1 MSLTQDRRMLRT
13 ARLPWRSA
21 AAALALALAGCASLQ
36 SGPRDASDDAPP
48 PPAAWAAAAS
58 APASVDAAALDAW
71 WRRFGDARLS
81 ELTAA
86 ADARNTDV
94 RAASARVRQA
104 RALRA
109 QAASALGPALSATA
123 SAQASR
129 REGQGGS
136 TRSVG
141 GALDAGW
148 SPDLSGGVRA
158 GVVAADADI
167 DASRALLA
175 QARAAVATEL
185 ALAYLDLRSAQQR
198 LAIAKANLAA
208 QEETLQ
214 ISRWRAQAGLVSA
227 LDSDQAESAAAQ
239 TRAQLPALATAIDQ
253 NAHAIAL
260 LAGRAP
266 AELLVELRVPA
277 PLPQPSAELPLS
289 VPAEVLRRL
298 PDVIA
303 AEARV
308 RAAAARTEAADAQR
322 LPSLS
327 LGGSIGLNALT
338 LMSLGSGAGL
348 ASLAANVSLPLL
360 DGGRIRAQVQAQEAA
375 WDEARS
381 DYRAAVLGALRDV
394 EDALVAI
401 AGARTQRDELETA
414 LAAARRAAELADTR
428 YAAGLVDFLTV
439 LTTRRTL
446 LAVEDSAA
454 GAAANLA
461 SQHVRLYQA
470 LGGGWTP

>member
-1 MSLTQDRRMLRT
+1 MGRAQDRRMHRTTRVAWRT
-13 ARLPWRSA
+13 AV
-21 AAALALALAGCASLQ
+21 AALALGLAGCASLQ
-36 SGPRDASDDAPP
+36 SGPRDAGDDAPP
-48 PPAAWAAAAS
+48 PPAAWAGAAS
-58 APASVDAAALDAW
+58 APASVDTAALEHW

-81 ELTAA
+81 ELIAA

-94 RAASARVRQA
+94 RAAAARVRQA

-109 QAASALGPALSATA
+109 QAAAALGPTLSATA
-123 SAQASR
+123 SAQAAR
-129 REGQGGS
+129 REGQGAS

-141 GALDAGW
+141 GAFDAGW

-158 GVVAADADI
+158 GVVAAEADI

-175 QARAAVATEL
+175 QARAAVAAEL
-185 ALAYLDLRSAQQR
+185 ALAYVDLRSAQQR
-198 LAIAKANLAA
+198 LEIAQANLAA

-266 AELLVELRVPA
+266 AELLAELRVPSA
-277 PLPQPSAELPLS
+277 LPQPSADLPLS
-289 VPAEVLRRL
+289 VPAEVLRRR

-308 RAAAARTEAADAQR
+308 RAAAARTDAADAQR

-338 LMSLGSGAGL
+338 LTGLGSGAGL

-360 DGGRIRAQVQAQEAA
+360 DGGRIRAQVQSQEAA

-401 AGARTQRDELETA
+401 AGARAQREELDTA
-414 LAAARRAAELADTR
+414 RAAARRAAELADTR

>member
-13 ARLPWRSA
+13 ARQPWRSA
-21 AAALALALAGCASLQ
+21 AAALALGLAGCASLQ
-36 SGPRDASDDAPP
+36 SGPRDAGDDAPP
-48 PPAAWAAAAS
+48 APAAWAAAAS
-58 APASVDAAALDAW
+58 APASVDAPALDAW

-81 ELTAA
+81 ELIAA

-109 QAASALGPALSATA
+109 QAAAALGPALSATA

-129 REGQGGS
+129 REGQGGT

-158 GVVAADADI
+158 GVVAAEADI

-198 LAIAKANLAA
+198 LAIAQANLAA

-266 AELLVELRVPA
+266 AELLSELRVPA

-289 VPAEVLRRL
+289 LPAEVLRRR

-308 RAAAARTEAADAQR
+308 RAAAARTDAADAQR

-338 LMSLGSGAGL
+338 LTGLGSGAGL

-381 DYRAAVLGALRDV
+381 DYRATVLGALRDV

-401 AGARTQRDELETA
+401 AGARAQRDELDTA

-454 GAAANLA
+454 GAAGNLA

>member
-1 MSLTQDRRMLRT
+1 MLRT
-13 ARLPWRSA
+13 ATAPWRA
-21 AAALALALAGCASLQ
+21 GAAALGLWMAGCASLQ
-36 SGPRDASDDAPP
+36 SGPREPVDDAPP
-48 PPAAWAAAAS
+48 APLTWSVAGAS
-58 APASVDAAALDAW
+58 ASADAAVLDAW
-71 WRRFGDARLS
+71 WRSFDDALLS
-81 ELTAA
+81 ALIAE

-94 RAASARVRQA
+94 RAAQARVRQA
-104 RALRA
+104 QALRT
-109 QAASALGPALSATA
+109 QAASALAGVLSAGA

-141 GALDAGW
+141 TALDAGW
-148 SPDLSGGVRA
+148 SPDLSGGVGA
-158 GVVAADADI
+158 AVAAADADVE
-167 DASRALLA
+167 ASRALLA
-175 QARAAVATEL
+175 QTRAAVTAEL
-185 ALAYLDLRSAQQR
+185 ALAYVDLRSAQQR
-198 LAIAKANLAA
+198 LAIARANLAA

-239 TRAQLPALATAIDQ
+239 TRAQLPALANSIDQ

-260 LAGRAP
+260 LAGRTP
-266 AELLVELRVPA
+266 AELRDALREPA
-277 PLPQPSAELPLS
+277 PLPQPRAELPLS
-289 VPAEVLRRL
+289 VPAEVLRRR

-308 RAAAARTEAADAQR
+308 RAAAARTAAADAER

-327 LGGSIGLNALT
+327 LGGSIGLNAVT
-338 LMSLGSGAGL
+338 LSGLSPGAGL
-348 ASLAANVSLPLL
+348 ASLAASVSLPLL
-360 DGGRIRAQVQAQEAA
+360 DGGRIRAQVRAQEAA
-375 WDEARS
+375 WDSARS
-381 DYRAAVLGALRDV
+381 DYRATVLGALRDV
-394 EDALVAI
+394 EDALSSI
-401 AGARTQRDELETA
+401 AAVREQRAQLATA

-446 LAVEDSAA
+446 LAIEDSAA
-454 GAAANLA
+454 GAAAQLA
-461 SQHVRLYQA
+461 GQQVRLVVA

>member
-1 MSLTQDRRMLRT
+1 MVRT
-13 ARLPWRSA
+13 AARARRRAGVVAWLG
-21 AAALALALAGCASLQ
+21 LALAGCASLQ
-36 SGPRDASDDAPP
+36 SGPRDAADDAPR

-58 APASVDAAALDAW
+58 APAVADDGSAVLQW
-71 WRRFGDARLS
+71 WRRFDDPLLS
-81 ELTAA
+81 QLI
-86 ADARNTDV
+86 ADADAHNTDV
-94 RAASARVRQA
+94 RSAQARVRQA
-104 RALRA
+104 AALRA
-109 QAASALGPALSATA
+109 QAAAALSPVVAATA

-129 REGQGGS
+129 REGQRTT

-141 GALDAGW
+141 GALDADL

-158 GVVAADADI
+158 AIAAADADA

-175 QARAAVATEL
+175 QTRALVAAEV
-185 ALAYLDLRSAQQR
+185 ALAYVDLRSAQQR
-198 LAIAKANLAA
+198 LAIAGANLGA
-208 QEETLQ
+208 QDETLQ

-239 TRAQLPALATAIDQ
+239 TRAQLPAFATAVDQ

-260 LAGRAP
+260 LTGRP
-266 AELLVELRVPA
+266 AADLLPELRRRA
-277 PLPQPSAELPLS
+277 ALPQPPVELPAS
-289 VPAEVLRRL
+289 VPAEVLRRR

-308 RAAAARTEAADAQR
+308 RAAAARTEAADAER

-327 LGGSIGLNALT
+327 LGGSIGLNAAT
-338 LMSLGSGAGL
+338 LSGLGSGAGL
-348 ASLAANVSLPLL
+348 ASLAATVRLPLL
-360 DGGRIRAQVQAQEAA
+360 DGGRIRAQVQGQEAA
-375 WDEARS
+375 WDQARS
-381 DYRAAVLGALRDV
+381 DHRAAVLGALRDV

-401 AGARTQRDELETA
+401 AGVRAQRDELQTA
-414 LAAARRAAELADTR
+414 LAAARRAAELADAR

-446 LAVEDSAA
+446 LAIEDNAA
-454 GAAANLA
+454 GTAAQLA
-461 SQHVRLYQA
+461 SLHVRLYQA